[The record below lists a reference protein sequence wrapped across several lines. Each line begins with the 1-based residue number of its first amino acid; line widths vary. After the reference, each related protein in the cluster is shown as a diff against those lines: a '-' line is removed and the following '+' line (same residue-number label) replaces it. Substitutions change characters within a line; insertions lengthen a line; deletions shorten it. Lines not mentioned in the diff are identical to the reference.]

1 MKALQVIA
9 CAYGSACGGAAIFGA
24 SSGRLVLIALVG
36 LAHAGIASNH
46 GIRVA
51 NVRARILAQSQQPS
65 DDRRAVAPTENRIVP

>member
-24 SSGRLVLIALVG
+24 SSGRIILIAVAG

-51 NVRARILAQSQQPS
+51 KVRARVS
-65 DDRRAVAPTENRIVP
+65 APAPPRGEQGDL